1 MYYAVCERRP
11 EQEGNVYHFYKFKS
25 LADIKECDLVDE
37 YSIVYNGTAPHQ
49 LAEFCTAEELAL
61 IWRLS
66 GRTDRPTGNKTH
78 VAEQLHAHIVKAATL
93 WKPEQETST
102 MSNVA
107 TAVELDAPTPAEA
120 VTTPV
125 ATSKKSTGASRPR
138 FNKAARIVCL
148 MDEPP
153 IRAGTNRYRNMQII
167 MGCGTVGEAMEQLR
181 SLEEA
186 PGGGVD
192 IKLAVKAG
200 AIKLEE

>member
-11 EQEGNVYHFYKFKS
+11 EQEGNVYQFYKFKS
-25 LADIKECDLVDE
+25 LADIKDCELVDE
-37 YSIVYNGTAPHQ
+37 YSIVYNGKAPNQ
-49 LAEFCTAEELAL
+49 LAEFCTAEELAM
-61 IWRLS
+61 IWQLS
-66 GRTDRPTGNKTH
+66 RRTDRPTGNKSH

-93 WKPEQETST
+93 WKPEQETPT

-107 TAVELDAPTPAEA
+107 TAVELDAPTPAAVAATGEA
-120 VTTPV
+120 
-125 ATSKKSTGASRPR
+125 KQGASRPR

-148 MDEPP
+148 MEEPP
-153 IRAGTNRYRNMQII
+153 IRADTNRYRNMQII